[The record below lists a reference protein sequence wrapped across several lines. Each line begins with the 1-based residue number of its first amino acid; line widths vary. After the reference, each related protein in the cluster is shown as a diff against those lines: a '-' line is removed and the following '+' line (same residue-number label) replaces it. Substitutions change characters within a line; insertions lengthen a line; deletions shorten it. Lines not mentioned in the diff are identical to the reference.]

1 MQLLIQV
8 AQHWVRVQWVR
19 VRVWVRLESVAG
31 VEYYVT
37 VHVYDPEVLLMWLV
51 RLFEYAAVKWI
62 LACLWSLAYRI
73 TNYSVANL
81 EVAERHAWKGHVTL
95 VLGPVL
101 VRDQIAHHVVAERVV
116 LGRQNDVEEEQLTDH
131 VDDVE
136 DLRDDEQ
143 YRQVAATPASHDTV
157 ALYE

>member
-1 MQLLIQV
+1 
-8 AQHWVRVQWVR
+8 
-19 VRVWVRLESVAG
+19 
-31 VEYYVT
+31 
-37 VHVYDPEVLLMWLV
+37 
-51 RLFEYAAVKWI
+51 
-62 LACLWSLAYRI
+62 
-73 TNYSVANL
+73 
-81 EVAERHAWKGHVTL
+81 

-143 YRQVAATPASHDTV
+143 YGEVAATPASHDTV